1 MAIVYS
7 EKIETKKATTN
18 VAGTGANYR
27 IEYIVRNPVGA
38 AINSVAA
45 TISQVTTQV
54 EGEAQT
60 EKLTRVGNACVDVT
74 NNRNYFAFEKHAEV
88 TADNQAAIAAQY
100 FADVKLILTA

>member
-7 EKIETKKATTN
+7 EKIETKRATTD

-38 AINSVAA
+38 AIDSVIA
-45 TISQVTTQV
+45 TVSQVTTGG

-74 NNRNYFAFEKHAEV
+74 NNRTYFAIEKHAEV

-100 FADVKLILTA
+100 FADVKSILTE